1 MLRSLRFIFPLV
13 CLALFAWFPPAVR
26 NPHNLVDAFPAS
38 VAATEG
44 ESSFRIRTANYVPV
58 TDDPSN
64 NAPDTRML
72 YRYLRHF
79 NRRENLL

>member
-1 MLRSLRFIFPLV
+1 MLRSLRFIFPLAG
-13 CLALFAWFPPAVR
+13 LALFAWFPPAVR
-26 NPHNLVDAFPAS
+26 NPHNMVDAFPAS

-44 ESSFRIRTANYVPV
+44 ASIRTANYVLV

-64 NAPDTRML
+64 NAPDTQML